1 MMRPTAL
8 LAFACHAAISLPA
21 IAADAVARI
30 EANAP
35 VNIAGNAPADA
46 YVEARLRPLA
56 SDGVAYVVARYQ
68 DERNWVGAGLR
79 FVSATGRMQVEI
91 VRMQDGQITRLK
103 QFGRAASLD
112 ARFNTVRL
120 EMTGPTLVAYL
131 NGERITNVVDPTP
144 ALPGRYGTV
153 AQGAAFEASVP
164 VTGPSADKPA
174 RLALARAP
182 QNVQLSVGEAPLRL
196 PVSALGPFRLPEA
209 PAVAPASAPA
219 GRERSFVTQG
229 AQQDAAGTANGALPR
244 RFSAT
249 AADPTLLKVEA
260 GEGSLVLTPLA
271 PGATTVLLASLDD
284 PNVLST
290 VDVRIAARNAPHG
303 AVPKLAGHVTPRI
316 AEREVPADTPL
327 RLRFDAPP
335 SLGGSGGAIRIL
347 RRRDGVQ
354 VDAIRTGG
362 EADLLGYEGQPLRR
376 ALRLQPIAIEGRE
389 AIVHLHSARL
399 QPGED
404 YLVTVDDGVFGGT
417 IEGQPFAGIAKAQ
430 GWIFRTRAAIRKG
443 AKLVVDDDGPA
454 DFRTVQGAL
463 NHAMRYVARTVPVT
477 IEIRNGRYQEVLY
490 LRGKDNITLHGQSRE
505 GVVIDALN
513 SDGVNPGSGTA
524 QEARS
529 PGVNGGRALF
539 LIEDADLVTLDN
551 LSIRN
556 STLRDSPTGGQ
567 AEAVFFNSEGR
578 LVAKNASFYS
588 EQDTIQ
594 VRGYA
599 WFYRTLIAGNVD
611 YIWGNN
617 HAALFEDSEL
627 RTVGGS
633 KPDKGGGYVLQARTV
648 AAGDK
653 GFLFL
658 NSRLTHGPGPG
669 GHDVAAGSTWLARSA
684 GYANAWDHIAFIDC
698 RMGPHI
704 APEGWAAT
712 NVKQPAPNPK
722 QATALAGWRESGT
735 MDLDGKPLDV
745 SRRQFGRVLDA
756 AEARAAYGTRA
767 GFFAGFEDGWDPKP

>member
-1 MMRPTAL
+1 MLRPTAL
-8 LAFACHAAISLPA
+8 LALACQAAITLPA
-21 IAADAVARI
+21 IAADGVARV
-30 EANAP
+30 EVDAP
-35 VNIAGNAPADA
+35 VKTAGNAPADA

-56 SDGVAYVVARYQ
+56 ADGVAYVVGRYQ
-68 DERNWVGAGLR
+68 DERNWAGAGLR

-91 VRMQDGQITRLK
+91 VRMRDGELTRLK
-103 QFGRAASLD
+103 QFGRAAAPD

-120 EMTGPTLVAYL
+120 EMSGPMLVAYL
-131 NGERITNVVDPTP
+131 NGERITNVVDPAP
-144 ALPGRYGTV
+144 SMPGRYGTV

-164 VTGPSADKPA
+164 VSGASLDKPA

-196 PVSALGPFRLPEA
+196 AVSALGPFRLPEGPVTA
-209 PAVAPASAPA
+209 AAAA
-219 GRERSFVTQG
+219 GAARSFVTQG
-229 AQQDAAGTANGALPR
+229 AQQDAAGTANGARPF

-249 AADPTLLKVEA
+249 AADPALVKVEA
-260 GEGSLVLTPLA
+260 GEGGLTLTPLA

-290 VDVRIAARNAPHG
+290 VDVRIAAANAPHG
-303 AVPKLAGHVTPRI
+303 EGVKLAGRVTPRI
-316 AEREVPADTPL
+316 AEREVPFDTPL
-327 RLRFDAPP
+327 RLRFDAAPT
-335 SLGGSGGAIRIL
+335 LGTSGGAIRIL

-362 EADLLGYEGQPLRR
+362 EADQLGYEGQPLRR
-376 ALRLQPIAIEGRE
+376 ALRLQPIAIEGKE
-389 AIVHLHSARL
+389 AIVHLHSAKL

-404 YLVTVDDGVFGGT
+404 YLVTVDDGVLTGT
-417 IEGQPFAGIAKAQ
+417 LGGQPFAGIGKEQ
-430 GWIFRTRAAIRKG
+430 GWTFRTRAAVPTSTR
-443 AKLVVDDDGPA
+443 LVVDDDGPA

-463 NHAMRYVARTVPVT
+463 NHAMGRVARTVPVT
-477 IEIRNGRYQEVLY
+477 IDIRNGRYQEVLY
-490 LRGKDNITLHGQSRE
+490 LRGKDNVTLRGQSRD

-524 QEARS
+524 QPASS

-539 LIEDADLVTLDN
+539 LIEDADMVTLDN

-578 LVAKNASFYS
+578 LVAKNASFHS

-658 NSRLTHGPGPG
+658 NSRLTHGPGPA
-669 GHDVAAGSTWLARSA
+669 GHDVPAGSAWLARSA
-684 GYANAWDHIAFIDC
+684 GYANAWDHIAFINC

-704 APEGWAAT
+704 APEGWAST

-722 QATALAGWRESGT
+722 EATATAGWREFGT
-735 MDLDGKPLDV
+735 MDLAGKPLDLG
-745 SRRQFGRVLDA
+745 RRQFGRVLDA
-756 AEARAAYGTRA
+756 GEAKAAYGTRA
-767 GFFAGFEDGWDPKP
+767 GFFAGFEGGWDPRP